1 MEPKRNK
8 PPKCLKRRR
17 ASVAIAALVLAMT
30 SCGRHDEGPL
40 PPHSPP
46 RPTMAYGAD
55 LMHAHFQLPAKPT
68 PPRRGM
74 M

>member
-8 PPKCLKRRR
+8 PPKDVKRRR
-17 ASVAIAALVLAMT
+17 AAMAVLTMLLAVA
-30 SCGRHDEGPL
+30 SCDRQDQGPL

-46 RPTMAYGAD
+46 RPTTTTGAQ
-55 LMHAHFQLPAKPT
+55 LMHALFYLQARPAS
-68 PPRRGM
+68 PRRGM